1 MAREPKETDVM
12 TAVPTQAPSSAFA
25 PFRYRPFALLWTAT
39 LLSNIGTWMHDVS
52 AAWLMTSLSPSP
64 FVVSA
69 VQAATT
75 LAMALFALPAGAMA
89 DLFDKKRLL
98 IGITLVKAALATLLG
113 LITLAGWVDAGSLL
127 TITFLIGVCAALSA
141 PIFQS
146 IVPSLVPR
154 EVLKPAVALNSM
166 GVNVARAIGP
176 TLAGVIILASGV
188 ALSFF
193 LNALSELFIIAAL
206 LIWKPT
212 VTVRKGDPERFIPA
226 MTAGLRYAAHAPAL
240 KVVLQRAAAFF
251 LAASAF
257 WALLPLVAR
266 GTLAG
271 DASLYGL
278 MVGAVGFG
286 AVTGALALPWLDRRL
301 GADGLVQAGSALTAA
316 VLAVLALLP
325 IHAVAVAACAVAGVG
340 WIMVLSCLNVAAQ
353 QSLPD
358 WVRGRGLAL
367 YGLAFFGSM
376 TAGALGWGA
385 LASLTTIPL
394 ALVAAAGLML
404 AGVGLMRSKPLS
416 MQPSDLTPAGI
427 WPEPQVAAPVP
438 GDRGPVMVVIEYL
451 IDPARETAFR
461 LAAERLSAERRRD
474 GAYQWGLMQDAA
486 HPARFTEWFLLE
498 SWAEHERQH
507 ARVTRADADLHAEVR
522 SFHVGAEPPSV
533 RHLVGPAS

>member
-1 MAREPKETDVM
+1 M
-12 TAVPTQAPSSAFA
+12 TAVPAQAPAPSAFA
-25 PFRYRPFALLWTAT
+25 PLRHRAFALLWTAT

-113 LITLAGWVDAGSLL
+113 LITLAGWVDAAGLL
-127 TITFLIGVCAALSA
+127 AITFLIGVCAALSA

-154 EVLKPAVALNSM
+154 EALKPAVALNSM
-166 GVNVARAIGP
+166 GVNVARAVGP
-176 TLAGVIILASGV
+176 TLAGLIIVTSGV

-193 LNALSELFIIAAL
+193 LNALSELVIIAAL
-206 LIWKPT
+206 MLWKPA
-212 VTVRKGDPERFIPA
+212 VAVRKGDPERFIPA
-226 MTAGLRYAAHAPAL
+226 MAAGLRYAAHSPEL

-271 DASLYGL
+271 DATLYGM

-286 AVTGALALPWLDRRL
+286 AVSGALALQALDRRL
-301 GADGLVQAGSALTAA
+301 GPDQLVQAGSALTAA
-316 VLAVLALLP
+316 VLAALALLP
-325 IHAVAVAACAVAGVG
+325 IQAIAIAACALAGVG
-340 WIMVLSCLNVAAQ
+340 WIMVLSSLALAAQ

-385 LASLTTIPL
+385 LASLTSIPL
-394 ALVAAAGLML
+394 ALLAAAALML
-404 AGVGLMRSKPLS
+404 AGVGLMRGRPLPA
-416 MQPSDLTPAGI
+416 QPADLAPAGI
-427 WPEPQVAAPVP
+427 WPEPEVATAVP

-451 IDPARETAFR
+451 IDPAREAAFR
-461 LAAERLSAERRRD
+461 QAAERLSAERRRD

-486 HPARFTEWFLLE
+486 DPACFTEWFLLQ

-507 ARVTRADADLHAEVR
+507 ARVTRADAEVHAEVR
-522 SFHVGAEPPSV
+522 NFHLGSEPPSV
-533 RHLVGPAS
+533 RHLLGPAT

>member
-1 MAREPKETDVM
+1 MSALP
-12 TAVPTQAPSSAFA
+12 AAASAPSALA
-25 PFRYRPFALLWTAT
+25 PLRHRAFALLWTAT

-64 FVVSA
+64 LVVSA

-98 IGITLVKAALATLLG
+98 IGITLVKAGLATLLG
-113 LITLAGWVDAGSLL
+113 LITLAGWIDAWSLL
-127 TITFLIGVCAALSA
+127 AITFLIGVCAALSA

-154 EVLKPAVALNSM
+154 DILKPAVALNSM
-166 GVNVARAIGP
+166 GVNIARAIGP
-176 TLAGVIILASGV
+176 TLAGLIIVASGV

-193 LNALSELFIIAAL
+193 LNALSEIVIIAAL
-206 LIWKPT
+206 LIWKPA
-212 VTVRKGDPERFIPA
+212 VAVRKGDPERFIPA
-226 MTAGLRYAAHAPAL
+226 MAAGLRYAAHAPAL
-240 KVVLQRAAAFF
+240 KIVLQRAAAFF

-271 DASLYGL
+271 DAALYGL

-286 AVTGALALPWLDRRL
+286 AVAGAFVLPWLDRRL
-301 GADGLVQAGSALTAA
+301 GPDRLVQAGSALTAA
-316 VLAVLALLP
+316 VLAALALLP
-325 IHAVAVAACAVAGVG
+325 VHAVAILACAVAGLG
-340 WIMVLSCLNVAAQ
+340 WIMVLSSLAVAAQ

-385 LASLTTIPL
+385 LAAFTTIPL
-394 ALVAAAGLML
+394 ALLAAAGLML
-404 AGVGLMRSKPLS
+404 AGVALMRGRPLPA
-416 MQPSDLTPAGI
+416 QALDLAPAGI

-438 GDRGPVMVVIEYL
+438 GDRGPVMVL
-451 IDPARETAFR
+451 IDYRIDPKREPDFR
-461 LAAERLSAERRRD
+461 RAAERLSAERRRD

-486 HPARFTEWFLLE
+486 DPGSFTEWFLIE

-507 ARVTRADADLHAEVR
+507 ARVTKADAALHAEVR
-522 SFHVGAEPPSV
+522 SFHAGSEPPLI
-533 RHLVGPAS
+533 RHLVGPPS